1 MTTETNNP
9 GKTSYPSVNLNLNV
23 RGLTPSATLAINEL
37 SAELIAQGRDI
48 FKFGL
53 GQSPFPVPRSVV
65 EALKENAHQKDY
77 LPVKGLRELRDA
89 VAQYHGRKH
98 SIQCT
103 GDNVLVGPG
112 SKELMF
118 LIQLVYYGDLCIP
131 TPSWVSY
138 EPQAHIIGRPVRW
151 LRTQADNNWGLMPAE
166 LEELCADDPDR
177 PRLVILN
184 YPHNPTGYSYGK
196 DKLRQLAEV
205 ARRYR
210 VVLLSDEIYGELHHA
225 GKHTSIAEY
234 YPEGTIISSGLSK
247 WCGAGGWRLGTFTFP
262 DNLHWLLDAM
272 AAVAS
277 ETFTATSAPIQFAAI
292 KAFVG
297 GPEIESYLSTSR
309 RILSALG
316 QHCAAKLRDAGLRLG
331 TPDGGF
337 YLFPDF
343 GAFEYEL
350 RESGVSSSEELC
362 THLLDKTGVATVPG
376 SAFGRSKDELTLR
389 LAYVDFDGAEAMRA
403 ADALPKEAALDEAF
417 LRRYCSRVTDGID
430 RLHDWL
436 SSMRPQTSFQLESAV
451 RIRRR
456 A

>member
-1 MTTETNNP
+1 MTSENNNT
-9 GKTSYPSVNLNLNV
+9 GYPSVNLNLNV
-23 RGLTPSATLAINEL
+23 RGLTPSTTLAINEL
-37 SAELIAQGRDI
+37 SAELIEQGRDI
-48 FKFGL
+48 IKFGL
-53 GQSPFPVPRSVV
+53 GQSPFPVPRPVV
-65 EALKENAHQKDY
+65 EALKENAHQRDY
-77 LPVKGLRELRDA
+77 LAVRGLRQLRDA

-98 SIQCT
+98 SIQRT
-103 GDNVLVGPG
+103 GNNVLVGPG

-151 LRTQADNNWGLMPAE
+151 LRTRAKHNWGLIPEE
-166 LEELCADDPDR
+166 LEELCAADPDR

-184 YPHNPTGYSYGK
+184 YPATTRRDILTARTSYASSP
-196 DKLRQLAEV
+196 KLRGAI
-205 ARRYR
+205 ASSCCRTRSTASSTTR
-210 VVLLSDEIYGELHHA
+210 DN
-225 GKHTSIAEY
+225 HTSIAEY

-292 KAFVG
+292 EAFVG

-309 RILSALG
+309 RILRALG
-316 QHCAAKLRDAGLRLG
+316 QHCASKLRDAGLRVG

-343 GAFEYEL
+343 GAFKHEL
-350 RESGVSSSEELC
+350 EERGIGSSEELC
-362 THLLDKTGVATVPG
+362 THLLEKTGVATVPG

-403 ADALPKEAALDEAF
+403 ADALPKEEALDEAF
-417 LRRYCSRVTDGID
+417 LRRYCSHVTDGID
-430 RLHDWL
+430 RLQRWL
-436 SSMRPQTSFQLESAV
+436 SSIELRTSFRLEGAV
-451 RIRRR
+451 PISRR

>member
-1 MTTETNNP
+1 
-9 GKTSYPSVNLNLNV
+9 
-23 RGLTPSATLAINEL
+23 
-37 SAELIAQGRDI
+37 
-48 FKFGL
+48 
-53 GQSPFPVPRSVV
+53 
-65 EALKENAHQKDY
+65 
-77 LPVKGLRELRDA
+77 
-89 VAQYHGRKH
+89 
-98 SIQCT
+98 
-103 GDNVLVGPG
+103 
-112 SKELMF
+112 
-118 LIQLVYYGDLCIP
+118 
-131 TPSWVSY
+131 
-138 EPQAHIIGRPVRW
+138 
-151 LRTQADNNWGLMPAE
+151 
-166 LEELCADDPDR
+166 
-177 PRLVILN
+177 
-184 YPHNPTGYSYGK
+184 
-196 DKLRQLAEV
+196 
-205 ARRYR
+205 
-210 VVLLSDEIYGELHHA
+210 
-225 GKHTSIAEY
+225 
-234 YPEGTIISSGLSK
+234 
-247 WCGAGGWRLGTFTFP
+247 
-262 DNLHWLLDAM
+262 M

-350 RESGVSSSEELC
+350 RASGVSSSEELC

-376 SAFGRSKDELTLR
+376 SAFGRSKGELTLR
-389 LAYVDFDGAEAMRA
+389 LAYVDFDGAETMRA

-417 LRRYCSRVTDGID
+417 LRRYCSRVIEGID
-430 RLHDWL
+430 RLHAWL